1 MFKLTRGTR
10 VCWLLSLAALAL
22 ALCGL
27 AATAVDED
35 MGEPGASPGP
45 APSALHGTRRAAGP
59 AAEPAGPAAEP
70 AGPAAEAGIVE
81 AEPAAGQRRAGTWP
95 RARLSSVCTKKS
107 LPAYTFDRLIC
118 SVVRMA

>member
-59 AAEPAGPAAEP
+59 AAEPAGPAAE
-70 AGPAAEAGIVE
+70 AGIVE